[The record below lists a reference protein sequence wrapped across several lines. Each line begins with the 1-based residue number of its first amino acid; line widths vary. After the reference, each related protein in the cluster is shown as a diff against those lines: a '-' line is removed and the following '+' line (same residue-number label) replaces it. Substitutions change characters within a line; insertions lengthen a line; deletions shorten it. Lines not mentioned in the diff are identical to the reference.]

1 MGQYEKLIKDEKAGY
16 NVYLSEL
23 YEGNEIHELMTIA
36 TFHDR
41 FNCSF
46 YNIQV
51 WFQLKDF
58 SLLINKYHQKL
69 EAEENEEEEE
79 DTSLLLEEIVRKS
92 TLSVQSN
99 GDSQA
104 NRIIEEKK
112 EMNGG
117 TEINEVKKGEG

>member
-1 MGQYEKLIKDEKAGY
+1 MGQYEKLIKDEKAGC

-23 YEGNEIHELMTIA
+23 YEGNKIHELMTIA

-69 EAEENEEEEE
+69 EAEENEEEE
-79 DTSLLLEEIVRKS
+79 DTSLLLEEIVRKT
-92 TLSVQSN
+92 TLSAQSN